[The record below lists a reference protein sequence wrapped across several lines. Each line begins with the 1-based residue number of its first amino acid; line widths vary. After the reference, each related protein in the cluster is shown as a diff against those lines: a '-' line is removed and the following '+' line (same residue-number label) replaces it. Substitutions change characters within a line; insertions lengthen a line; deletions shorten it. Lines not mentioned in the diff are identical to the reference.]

1 MNSLKI
7 LIIFVGAL
15 SIFSK
20 ILNINSD
27 FFIPSASAYLKN
39 ASKIPLLN
47 MDYVISANF
56 LIYK

>member
-39 ASKIPLLN
+39 TSNENHVFKKKLHRPI
-47 MDYVISANF
+47 
-56 LIYK
+56 